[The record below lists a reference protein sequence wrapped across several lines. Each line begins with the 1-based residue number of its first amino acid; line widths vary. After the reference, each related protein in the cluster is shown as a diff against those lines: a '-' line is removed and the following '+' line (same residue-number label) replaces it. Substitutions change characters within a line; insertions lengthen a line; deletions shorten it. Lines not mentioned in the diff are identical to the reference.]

1 MGSAIMVDPFLIITI
16 ITAVIGGVQAY
27 QANKQAKELRRK
39 ANNLLVT
46 KFGTGEAIPVLYG
59 RRRIAGTVLF
69 AETVNQKDLFVVY
82 ALSVGEV
89 EEIHGDTIL
98 IDGDRLDKAS
108 RFKGDNFIIRNDRS
122 ENYGSG
128 TALFGATTADKNNV
142 LDIYTTTNVKVN
154 NKRKKDNAKNFSMV
168 FNLHHGS
175 ATQSADPML
184 TSVFDGT
191 GNKSTWSSDHK
202 LSGIA
207 YIAAHFQHKQDGRFR
222 GLPELTVEV
231 EGRKVYDPRLD
242 STVTNGSGSHRQT
255 DTSTHAGTSNP
266 AINFLDYLTNTE
278 YGKGIPFSK
287 IDLSSF
293 QTAANVCDNTI
304 ATISDTSFSISSG
317 QTGNKQDK
325 LIIPIASIDNFSSFK
340 VGNSISITNDS
351 NSASIASGIITGK
364 SYFAGT
370 DGIIDH
376 YELNMASGSVAST
389 FTSAVTA
396 SASQTQKRFEFN
408 GVVDTSESI
417 MTNSQEFLA
426 SMRGIFA
433 YQDSKYYLN
442 IEHTVSSAALNID
455 EDDILEEGFQLSLES
470 KERKF
475 NKVEVSFYNA
485 QRNYEKDSVVYTGE
499 TSDTFLSDDGNEVL
513 EEKAEFSMVT
523 NQQIAYNHAKSI
535 LFRSRRQR
543 QIKFTGTPKLLNAT
557 VGDVIGVTHSKF
569 DLTSS
574 GGTPDQ
580 FRITRMTLRTDLNIE
595 VEAIEYQA
603 DIYGYAT
610 PPTEDID
617 YANQVVDRT
626 AVVQPSNLTFV
637 DKDPTT
643 GIQAFLSWEDA
654 NVYPSRFR
662 VTVRNEQF
670 VQRTVATS
678 DGSAT
683 TVDTTY
689 KIIGDS
695 ISNQTMSFLEAGYI
709 ASSNYS
715 FSDGTFTFNQAGI
728 SGEDLSALKFPFDEL
743 FATTGDGSTTA
754 FTFNTQLTGLTTA
767 NILPFIDGVYQA
779 PESFAFNTSSK
790 VLTFDAAPPNSSIVE
805 VFMDDEIEVISETS
819 TGQTAFTLDP
829 IFPVENLL
837 VFIGGGYQKADA
849 FSIATSTTGMT
860 VTFDESISSGTK
872 VHFVL
877 MPEKV
882 EGVIYTTI
890 TDETSIDLSNIRI
903 NDGYKGEVSA
913 INAFGFES
921 APATV
926 TFTNTQNP
934 VQPKY
939 DVPDNIIQ
947 GQKLVD
953 AAVTSVKLANTAVTN
968 AKIAVDAIQGDV
980 IAAGAITETKIGA
993 DAVTNAKLAN
1003 DAVTADIV
1011 AASAIT
1017 ATKITDGAIETA
1029 KLAANAVTA
1038 AKVAAGTITSN
1049 EIAAN
1054 TIQAGDIAA
1063 GTITGTEIA
1072 GNTITGAKIVGNTI
1086 TASEIASGTIT
1097 ATEIATGTITS
1108 SLIQAGTIVGNDI
1121 AAGTIAASN
1130 LAVDSVTANKIS
1142 AGSIDI
1148 AGKSISGTAGNITG
1162 SAGINVTNLS
1172 NDTDTE
1178 NTLSTWF
1185 ASNPPHF
1192 YISKYMTLITSVTWT
1207 TPAYSGTKEYIV
1219 TAQGQPLGSFGGDE
1233 DTAVVLL
1240 VRKTSSATGYL
1251 SSNSANFDVQTGVF
1265 NEGSLAGNAI
1275 ALSDKFDADGN
1286 SQYFAY
1292 MLMTINQYG
1301 SGNKGISDA
1310 SILVYGLGV

>member
-1 MGSAIMVDPFLIITI
+1 MTVTAILTI
-16 ITAVIGGVQAY
+16 IGLVLGGVQAY
-27 QANKQAKELRRK
+27 RANKQARDLKRK
-39 ANNLLVT
+39 ASELLIT
-46 KFGTGEAIPVLYG
+46 KFGTGEHIPVLYG
-59 RRRIAGTVLF
+59 RRRVAGTVLF

-82 ALSVGEV
+82 ALSVGEL

-98 IDGDRLDKAS
+98 IDGDRLDKQS

-175 ATQSADPML
+175 TTQSADPML

-191 GNKSTWSSDHK
+191 NNKSTWSSNHK

-222 GLPELTVEV
+222 GLPDLTVEI

-242 STVTNGSGSHRQT
+242 STETGGSGSHRKT
-255 DTSTHAGTSNP
+255 DTSTHAGSSNP
-266 AINFLDYLTNTE
+266 AVNFLDYITNTE
-278 YGKGIPFSK
+278 YGKGIPFAD
-287 IDLSSF
+287 IDVQSF
-293 QTAANVCDNTI
+293 QTAADICDNTV
-304 ATISDTSFSISSG
+304 ATLSDTSFSVSSG

-325 LIIPIASIDNFSSFK
+325 LIIPIASIDNFSNLK
-340 VGNSISITNDS
+340 IGNSISVTDDS
-351 NSASIASGIITGK
+351 DSSSVASGLITGK
-364 SYFAGT
+364 HYFAGT

-376 YELNMASGSVAST
+376 YELNMAPGSVAST
-389 FTSAVTA
+389 FTSAKTV
-396 SASQTQKRFEFN
+396 SATQTQKRFEYN
-408 GVVDTSESI
+408 GAVDTSETI
-417 MTNSQEFLA
+417 MTNANEFLA
-426 SMRGIFA
+426 SMRGMLI
-433 YQDSKYYLN
+433 YEDSKYKLKV
-442 IEHTVSSAALNID
+442 EHTVAQAALNIS
-455 EDDILEEGFQLSLES
+455 EDDILEEGIQLSLEN
-470 KERKF
+470 KELKF
-475 NKVEVSFYNA
+475 NKVEVSFFNA
-485 QRNYEKDSVVYTGE
+485 QKNYEKDSVVYTGE
-499 TSDTFLSDDGNEVL
+499 SGDNFLSEDNNEVL
-513 EEKAEFSMVT
+513 EEKVDMPMVT
-523 NQQIAYNHAKSI
+523 NYQVAYNHAKSI

-543 QIKFTGTPKLLNAT
+543 RLQFTGSPKLLNVS
-557 VGDVIGVTHSKF
+557 VGDVIGITHSKF
-569 DLTSS
+569 DLSS
-574 GGTPDQ
+574 NTDQ
-580 FRITRMTLRTDLNIE
+580 FRITKMTLESNLNVK

-603 DIYGYAT
+603 DIYGYAA
-610 PPTEDID
+610 PPAENID
-617 YANQVVDRT
+617 YSNQAVDRT
-626 AVVQPSNLTFV
+626 AVTKPSNLTFV

-683 TVDTTY
+683 TLDTTY

-743 FATTGDGSTTA
+743 FATTGNGSTTA

-819 TGQTAFTLDP
+819 SGQTAFTLDP

-926 TFTNTQNP
+926 TFTNAQNP

-953 AAVTSVKLANTAVTN
+953 AAVTSVKLANLAVTN

-1108 SLIQAGTIVGNDI
+1108 SQIQAGTIVGNDI

-1192 YISKYMTLITSVTWT
+1192 YNSKYMTLITSVSWT

-1251 SSNSANFDVQTGVF
+1251 SSNAANFDVQTGVF
-1265 NEGSLAGNAI
+1265 NEGSLAGNPI
-1275 ALSDKFDADGN
+1275 ALSDKFNADGN
-1286 SQYFAY
+1286 SQYYAY
-1292 MLMTINQYG
+1292 MLMAIDDYG
-1301 SGNKGISDA
+1301 TGNKGISDA
-1310 SILVYGLGV
+1310 AILVYGLGV